1 MFKLFNTNFKVNS
14 TGLEHGGQSPKLLPK
29 KEEGAGEIPTL
40 EE

>member
-29 KEEGAGEIPTL
+29 KRGEWGGRFLP
-40 EE
+40 